1 MALGSSI
8 AQPQIPIFSGKNY
21 EFWAIQ
27 MKTLFCSQGI
37 WDLIE
42 KGFNE
47 PQDESTLTQDEND
60 KLQDNKKKD
69 AKVSFLIQQSLDES
83 IFPKVCAPKK
93 SEIAWDIL
101 ETAYQGTSKV
111 KIAKLQTLRRD
122 FENLC
127 MKDLESIDQFLN
139 QVMNVVNQIRSYGD
153 DLTN

>member
-1 MALGSSI
+1 MASASSI

-21 EFWAIQ
+21 EFWAIK

-42 KGFNE
+42 KGFNK
-47 PQDESTLTQDEND
+47 PQDESALTKDEMD

-69 AKVSFLIQQSLDES
+69 AKALFLIQQSLDES
-83 IFPKVCAPKK
+83 IFPKVSAAKK

-101 ETAYQGTSKV
+101 ETTYQGTSKV
-111 KIAKLQTLRRD
+111 KIAKLQTLRCD

-127 MKDLESIDQFLN
+127 MKDSDSVDQFLN
-139 QVMNVVNQIRSYGD
+139 QVMNVVNQIR
-153 DLTN
+153 